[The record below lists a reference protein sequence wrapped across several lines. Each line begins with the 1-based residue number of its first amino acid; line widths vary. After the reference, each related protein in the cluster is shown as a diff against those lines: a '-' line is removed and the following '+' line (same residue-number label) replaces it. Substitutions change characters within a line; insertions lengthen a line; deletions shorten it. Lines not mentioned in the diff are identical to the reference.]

1 MILGINGRCP
11 YLSSMNKTE
20 EIKHTSTSLRGS
32 VITALC
38 LLVLDV
44 FVLGQGA
51 IAILTLVAVVFW
63 FIPKTLFAWKRKNM
77 LVTWALKTI
86 MYSVMAAAILTANAT
101 HNHLAKTRAEH
112 LIVAVNE
119 YKAQYQRYPHTLD
132 ELVPK
137 SLTEI
142 PKAKYT
148 LLFNNFVYTNREGHA
163 TLMYFDFPP
172 FGRPYYDF
180 NKQEWGHID

>member
-1 MILGINGRCP
+1 
-11 YLSSMNKTE
+11 MNKKDK
-20 EIKHTSTSLRGS
+20 IKHTSTSLRGS
-32 VITALC
+32 IITALC

-51 IAILTLVAVVFW
+51 IAIFAIVAVVFW
-63 FIPKTLFAWKRKNM
+63 FIPKTLFALKRKEI
-77 LVTWALKTI
+77 LITWALKTLI
-86 MYSVMAAAILTANAT
+86 YSVMAAAILTANAVN
-101 HNHLAKTRAEH
+101 NHLAKTRAEH
-112 LIVAVNE
+112 LIFSVNE
-119 YKAQYQRYPHTLD
+119 YKAQYQRYPRTLD
-132 ELVPK
+132 ELVPEL
-137 SLTEI
+137 LTKI

-148 LLFNNFVYTNREGHA
+148 VLFNNFIYTNREGHA

>member
-1 MILGINGRCP
+1 
-11 YLSSMNKTE
+11 MNKKDK
-20 EIKHTSTSLRGS
+20 IKHTSTSLRGS
-32 VITALC
+32 IIIALC
-38 LLVLDV
+38 LLVLDA

-51 IAILTLVAVVFW
+51 IAIFTIVAVVFW

-77 LVTWALKTI
+77 FAIWALKVMI
-86 MYSVMAAAILTANAT
+86 YSLMAAAILTANAVN
-101 HNHLAKTRAEH
+101 NHLAKTRAEH

-119 YKAQYQRYPHTLD
+119 YKAQYQRYPRTLD
-132 ELVPK
+132 ELVPEL
-137 SLTEI
+137 LTKI

-148 LLFNNFVYTNREGHA
+148 VLFNNFIYTNRESHA

-172 FGRPYYDF
+172 FGRTYYDF

>member
-1 MILGINGRCP
+1 MK
-11 YLSSMNKTE
+11 KTE
-20 EIKHTSTSLRGS
+20 EIKNTSKSLRGS

-38 LLVLDV
+38 LLVLDA

-51 IAILTLVAVVFW
+51 IAIITLVAVAFW
-63 FIPKTLFAWKRKNM
+63 FIPKTLFAWKRKEM
-77 LVTWALKTI
+77 LATWVLKVI
-86 MYSVMAAAILTANAT
+86 IYSVMAVTILTANAVN
-101 HNHLAKTRAEH
+101 NHLAKTRSER
-112 LIVAVNE
+112 LIIAVTK
-119 YKAQYQRYPHTLD
+119 YKAQYQRYPYTLN
-132 ELVPK
+132 ELVPEL
-137 SLTEI
+137 LTEI

-148 LLFNNFVYTNREGHA
+148 FLFNNFVYTNMEGHA